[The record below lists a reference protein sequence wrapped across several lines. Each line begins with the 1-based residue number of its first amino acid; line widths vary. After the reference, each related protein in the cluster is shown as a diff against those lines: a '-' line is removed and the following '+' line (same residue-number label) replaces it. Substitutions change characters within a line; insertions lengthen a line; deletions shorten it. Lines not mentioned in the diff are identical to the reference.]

1 MIKKAL
7 LLLSCVVTL
16 SACVPAALVVGA
28 TAGGAILYDKRGFK
42 TMSNDNHAM
51 MQATHAIRKAK
62 LTPDKS
68 DVTVTVYNGIGLI
81 VGEVDSTKTKLKIGK
96 VVAKTSHVRR
106 VYNEVLIAGDG
117 STLSDVNDAWLAG
130 KVKTHLLLK
139 SGLKSGDI
147 KIVVQ
152 SGRVYL
158 MGVVS
163 KYQASLA
170 VEAARQISGVKK
182 VVKVFEYR

>member
-7 LLLSCVVTL
+7 LLLACVMSLT
-16 SACVPAALVVGA
+16 ACVPAALVVGA
-28 TAGGAILYDKRGFK
+28 TAGGAVLYDKRGFK

-51 MQATHAIRKAK
+51 IKATHAIRKAK
-62 LTPDKS
+62 LARDKGS
-68 DVTVTVYNGIGLI
+68 VTVTVYNGIGLI
-81 VGEVDSTKTKLKIGK
+81 VGEVESRKAKLKIGK
-96 VVAKTSHVRR
+96 IVAKTPHVRR
-106 VYNEVLIAGDG
+106 VYNEVLIAGDS

-130 KVKTHLLLK
+130 KVNMHLMLK

-147 KIVVQ
+147 KVVVQ

-158 MGVVS
+158 MGIVS
-163 KYQASLA
+163 KYQAGLA
-170 VEAARQISGVKK
+170 VETARHISGVKK